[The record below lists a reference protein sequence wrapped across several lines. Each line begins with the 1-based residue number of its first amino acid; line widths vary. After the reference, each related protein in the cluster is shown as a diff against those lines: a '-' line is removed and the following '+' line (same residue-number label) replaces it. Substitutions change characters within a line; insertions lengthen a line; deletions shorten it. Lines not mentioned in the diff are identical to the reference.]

1 MDSHIMMEDFDRRYA
16 QFVMK
21 NNRKMRFRIYRKLQG
36 MLAQNEA
43 LGRALERLWYNASD
57 MGRAPNRPSALALRE
72 WLQKDRAGETLSEAM
87 NGWMPSAD
95 LYMIRAGEESGQVS
109 NALLAIMHVGDSAQR
124 MRTAII
130 SAVSYPVF
138 MMLLLAGVFWLFGVN
153 LVQNMRKAAPPK
165 VMEAMGGIAGVS
177 DFIMNYGIVVVIVVA
192 GLFFLVAGSMPF
204 WRGKWRVEF
213 DKYPPWAWYRIW
225 QGSAF
230 LLGLSALLRAQ
241 VPLKR
246 AVEILEEE
254 GTPWLRERL
263 RSAREEILRGR
274 NLGEALRS
282 GGYNFPDPTVVLDLE
297 ILSERSDVGQVIDA
311 VTKEWIEEQIDVLNA
326 QSAAVRTG
334 GLICV
339 GGVISWAMLSILRI
353 TTILSDMQAGP
364 GGMF

>member
-1 MDSHIMMEDFDRRYA
+1 MMEDTRRKFA
-16 QFVMK
+16 QFMMR
-21 NNRKMRFRIYRKLQG
+21 NDRKVRFRLYRKLQG

-43 LGRALERLWYNASD
+43 LSRALERLWYNASD
-57 MGRAPNRPSALALRE
+57 MGRAPNRPQALALRE

-87 NGWMPSAD
+87 NGWVPSAD
-95 LYMIRAGEESGQVS
+95 LYMVRAGEESGQVA

-124 MRTAII
+124 MRAAIMA
-130 SAVSYPVF
+130 AVSYPIF
-138 MMLLLAGVFWLFGVN
+138 MLFLLSGVFWLFGVN

-165 VMEAMGGIAGVS
+165 VMEAMSGIAGVS
-177 DFIMNYGIVVVIVVA
+177 DFIMHDGVYVVIFVV
-192 GLFFLVAGSMPF
+192 GLILLISGTMPY
-204 WRGKWRVEF
+204 WRGRLRVKF
-213 DKYPPWAWYRIW
+213 DRYPPWSWFRIW

-274 NLGEALRS
+274 NLGEALRA
-282 GGYNFPDPTVVLDLE
+282 GNYYFPDPTVALDLE
-297 ILSERSDVGQVIDA
+297 ILSERADVGAVIDV
-311 VTKEWIEEQIDVLNA
+311 VTKEWIEEQIDVLTT
-326 QSAAVRTG
+326 QSQVVRTV
-334 GLICV
+334 GLLCV
-339 GGVISWAMLSILRI
+339 GGVIAWAMLSILHI
-353 TTILSDMQAGP
+353 TTILSDMQNTQG

>member
-1 MDSHIMMEDFDRRYA
+1 MMEDFDRRYA
-16 QFVMK
+16 QFLMK
-21 NNRKMRFRIYRKLQG
+21 NSRKMRFRIYRKLQG

-43 LGRALERLWYNASD
+43 LSRALERLWYNASD
-57 MGRAPNRPSALALRE
+57 MGRAPTRPAAIALRE

-95 LYMIRAGEESGQVS
+95 LYMIRAGEESGQVA

-124 MRTAII
+124 MRQAIM
-130 SAVSYPVF
+130 SAVSYPMF
-138 MMLLLAGVFWLFGVN
+138 MILLLAGVFWLFGVN
-153 LVQNMRKAAPPK
+153 LVQNMRKAAPAK

-177 DFIMNYGIVVVIVVA
+177 DFVMNYGVVVLIVFGVIVFIIA
-192 GLFFLVAGSMPF
+192 STLPF
-204 WRGKWRVEF
+204 WRGKYRLEV

-297 ILSERSDVGQVIDA
+297 ILSERSDVGQVIDV

-326 QSAAVRTG
+326 QSAGVRTF
-334 GLICV
+334 GLIAV
-339 GGVISWAMLSILRI
+339 GGVIAWAMLSILQI
-353 TTILSDMQAGP
+353 TTILSDMQNTP
-364 GGMF
+364 GGGF